1 MCRAAWAWLA
11 AVSLDA
17 DLACLEVALWKSVGL
32 LAGILILPNTAAG
45 AETLVPAEAPCT
57 RQSAIWLD
65 LFQNPSAPRLSCGAH
80 RELFST
86 PAAEPADVGGERV
99 VSRLSS
105 AAGQTAFEPAAT
117 PAQAPVTSPRPTAFE
132 YSHAYTTRRKI
143 HFIASFATIPLFVT
157 QYVLG
162 DQLYEG
168 TSGGSTKS
176 AHSGVAVGIETLFA
190 VNTVTGVWNMWESRK
205 DPNAGKKRFIH
216 GFLMLG
222 ADVGFVATG
231 MLAPDDE
238 GGGDNRSTHRNVAIA
253 SMAVAT
259 ASYLIMLIGR

>member
-1 MCRAAWAWLA
+1 MRRSLA
-11 AVSLDA
+11 
-17 DLACLEVALWKSVGL
+17 L
-32 LAGILILPNTAAG
+32 LAGMLIMSVTAAG
-45 AETLVPAEAPCT
+45 AETIGPSDGACT
-57 RQSAIWLD
+57 RRSAMWTS
-65 LFQNPSAPRLSCGAH
+65 LFQEPSAARSSCAPRT
-80 RELFST
+80 ELFAET
-86 PAAEPADVGGERV
+86 PLETV
-99 VSRLSS
+99 VSAGALLESS
-105 AAGQTAFEPAAT
+105 TSPDALALFQAPAVDGQT
-117 PAQAPVTSPRPTAFE
+117 PVTSPRPTAFE
-132 YSHAYTTRRKI
+132 YSNAYATRRKI

-162 DQLYEG
+162 DKLYNG

-176 AHSGVAVGIETLFA
+176 THSGVAVAIETLFA

-216 GFLMLG
+216 GFMMLG

-231 MLAPDDE
+231 LLAPGDE
-238 GGGDNRSTHRNVAIA
+238 GGGDRSMHRNVAIT

>member
-1 MCRAAWAWLA
+1 MPK
-11 AVSLDA
+11 VSA
-17 DLACLEVALWKSVGL
+17 NQEVAVRTSLVVVTLS
-32 LAGILILPNTAAG
+32 LALPAA
-45 AETLVPAEAPCT
+45 ASAAAPHASASCT
-57 RQSAIWLD
+57 RQTLIWNSLFRDSSTQPLTCDREAWLTDSLRKASNGLRANAPSSPLGDDVAALRTAID
-65 LFQNPSAPRLSCGAH
+65 AVPH
-80 RELFST
+80 
-86 PAAEPADVGGERV
+86 DDI
-99 VSRLSS
+99 
-105 AAGQTAFEPAAT
+105 AGQDPA
-117 PAQAPVTSPRPTAFE
+117 PAQPVTSPRPTAFE
-132 YSHAYTTRRKI
+132 YSDAYNVRRKI
-143 HFIASFATIPLFVT
+143 HFYASFATIPLFVT

-162 DQLYEG
+162 DKLYDG

-176 AHSGVAVGIETLFA
+176 AHSAVAGGMAALFG

-205 DPNAGKKRFIH
+205 DPNAGKKRFVH

-238 GGGDNRSTHRNVAIA
+238 GGGDNRSTHRTVAIT